1 MIFMLLK
8 YLNLIPTSFSEIQH
22 TMDGLYG
29 FSDPGG
35 THVLRGNTLIIALKV
50 KNEKPLP

>member
-1 MIFMLLK
+1 MISKLPK
-8 YLNLIPTSFSEIQH
+8 YLCSILTSFSEIRY

-35 THVLRGNTLIIALKV
+35 THVLRGYALIIAPKV